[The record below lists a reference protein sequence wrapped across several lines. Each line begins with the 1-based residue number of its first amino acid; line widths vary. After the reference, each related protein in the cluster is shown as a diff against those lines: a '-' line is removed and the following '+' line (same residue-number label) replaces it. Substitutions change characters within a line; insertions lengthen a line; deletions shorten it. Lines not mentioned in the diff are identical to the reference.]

1 MCDVIYWP
9 FHNYSVHKTIVGTC
23 HAAAKKDCPYFC
35 QMFRYV
41 LCKTTDKWLLTFTS
55 FCLHLLPAFVY
66 CLLVKLG
73 QIVHFVM
80 WFVKELNLCLPC
92 ILDQVK
98 TIKKEVIQIMKCLEM
113 KWIKINNSTWFTL
126 KDWIILNTAV
136 SKLLH
141 YLEKLIQNK

>member
-1 MCDVIYWP
+1 MNTKRVLCCSNINKIKMCDVIYWP

-55 FCLHLLPAFVY
+55 FCLHLLPAFIY

-73 QIVHFVM
+73 QIVYFVM
-80 WFVKELNLCLPC
+80 WFVKELNLYRVYPRSS
-92 ILDQVK
+92 QNN
-98 TIKKEVIQIMKCLEM
+98 KKRSDSNHKMPGNEM
-113 KWIKINNSTWFTL
+113 N
-126 KDWIILNTAV
+126 
-136 SKLLH
+136 
-141 YLEKLIQNK
+141 QN